1 MKPHLNSASYRSF
14 ESSAN
19 DLSCSGL
26 IPLHKVTSTE
36 KINTWDLTPSSSLST
51 SNSWTTQRPTSNWQ
65 QAENNINIPTN
76 TPNST

>member
-1 MKPHLNSASYRSF
+1 MKPHLNSARSF

-51 SNSWTTQRPTSNWQ
+51 SWTTQRPTSNWQ
-65 QAENNINIPTN
+65 QAENNINFPAS